1 MVPFFT
7 VAVFYGQY
15 FFRHFDDNR
24 LTSWKWAF
32 MDVDL
37 VLFVPVLLLGTILA
51 YGLSKIT
58 LIYKKPLLP
67 LLSFSFITAAIFWKE
82 PEVIV
87 DISRY
92 FTQAKYLENYGIQYF
107 IEQWGKDIFAWT
119 DLPLIPFFY
128 GIIFK
133 YIGETRVYIQIFT
146 TILFSL
152 TVVITYFIG
161 STLWDEETGFSG
173 GAFLLAIPYIY
184 SQVPL
189 MLVDIPSMFFLTLS
203 VYLFIM
209 AMEKG
214 GIWIVF
220 SSLAVVSAALT
231 KYSTWMM
238 LSVLAVVFVVYLF
251 KEKDVTGDSKPGT
264 RICIFR
270 CAVVVLFAGLLMG
283 LLIMSRHDVIFS
295 QIQFL
300 QEYQK
305 PGLRRWGESFV
316 STFLFQMHPFLTLAA
331 ISSVIVAFRKRDS
344 KYAIVLWLVL
354 LIVLLQIRR
363 SRYVLIAFPM
373 FTLMG
378 AYGLQMIRNI
388 DVKRYIVST
397 AMVSSIIIAV
407 FVYLPFLKAMGP
419 VNFIGAGRYLDTLK
433 GDTVEVLT
441 VAPDDPIVSP
451 SVSAPILD
459 YHTRKRIIYTGSKD
473 IRMSAEE
480 IRESPLRFTW
490 EYEVPDF
497 YKTDGLVANSEA
509 VAVVSEGRSLKFPQE
524 LIEKLAAYKKTKAF
538 DKSTGIF
545 RYRPEITIYERK

>member
-1 MVPFFT
+1 M
-7 VAVFYGQY
+7 
-15 FFRHFDDNR
+15 N
-24 LTSWKWAF
+24 
-32 MDVDL
+32 VDL
-37 VLFVPVLLLGTILA
+37 VLFIPVLVLGTILA
-51 YGLSKIT
+51 YGLSRIT

-67 LLSFSFITAAIFWKE
+67 LFTFSFITAAIFWKE
-82 PEVIV
+82 PELIV

-92 FTQAKYLENYGIQYF
+92 FSQAKNLEIYGIQYF
-107 IEQWGKDIFAWT
+107 IEQWGKGIFAWT

-133 YIGETRVYIQIFT
+133 YIGEFRVYIQIFT
-146 TILFSL
+146 TLLFSL

-161 STLWDEETGFSG
+161 KTLWDEETGFSS

-189 MLVDIPSMFFLTLS
+189 MLVDIPAMFFLTLS

-209 AMEKG
+209 AIERG
-214 GIWIVF
+214 GIWIVL

-231 KYSTWMM
+231 KYSAWMM
-238 LSVLAVVFVVYLF
+238 LSVLAVVFVVYLLTG
-251 KEKDVTGDSKPGT
+251 KDVTGDSKPGNQ
-264 RICIFR
+264 RCIFR
-270 CAVVVLFAGLLMG
+270 CTIVALFAGLLMG
-283 LLIMSRHDVIFS
+283 LFIMSRHDVISS

-316 STFLFQMHPFLTLAA
+316 STYLFQMHPFLTMAA
-331 ISSVIVAFRKRDS
+331 ISSVIVAFRKRDV
-344 KYAIVLWLVL
+344 KYAIVFWLIL

-388 DVKRYIVST
+388 DVKRYIVSA

-407 FVYLPFLKAMGP
+407 FVYLPFLKAMSP
-419 VNFIGAGRYLDTLK
+419 VNFIDAGKYLDTLK

-441 VAPDDPIVSP
+441 VAPDEPIVNP

-459 YHTRKRIIYTGSKD
+459 YHTRKRIIYSGSKD
-473 IRMSAEE
+473 ITMSAEE

-490 EYEVPDF
+490 EYKVPDF
-497 YKTDGLVANSEA
+497 YKTDGQVADSETI
-509 VAVVSEGRSLKFPQE
+509 AVVSGGMSLKLPQE
-524 LIEKLAAYKKTKAF
+524 LIEKLEGYKKTKVF
-538 DKSTGIF
+538 DESTGIF
-545 RYRPEITIYERK
+545 HYRPEITIYERK